1 MISSRIS
8 DSMSRTTLAVTLSVR
23 TVMWD
28 EAAFASQ
35 DPGDG
40 IGTASHPI
48 QPAMAVLVY
57 ETSVIVIGAGLIS
70 AALRR

>member
-8 DSMSRTTLAVTLSVR
+8 DAMSRTTLAVTPSVG

-35 DPGDG
+35 GPGGG

-57 ETSVIVIGAGLIS
+57 ETSAIVIGAGLIS

>member
-1 MISSRIS
+1 MISSRMS
-8 DSMSRTTLAVTLSVR
+8 DSMSRTTLAVTPSVR

-35 DPGDG
+35 GPGGG
-40 IGTASHPI
+40 IGTASHLI

-57 ETSVIVIGAGLIS
+57 GTSAIVVGAGLIG
-70 AALRR
+70 AARRR